1 MKRILVAGVG
11 NIFLGDD
18 GFGVEVSRRLAGRPL
33 PDGVRVVDF
42 GIRGLDLTY
51 TLLDGW
57 DAAILV
63 DAAPRGGRPGT
74 LYVLEPR
81 LDPDA
86 PAAIEPHAMD
96 PAKVLALVREMGGT
110 PPLMRVVGCEPE
122 AAGDFEVGLSPAVQ
136 AAVDPAVALVERIV
150 AQLGAA
156 DA

>member
-18 GFGVEVSRRLAGRPL
+18 GFGVEVSRRLAGRRL

-51 TLLDGW
+51 ALLEDW

-63 DAAPRGGRPGT
+63 DAAPRGRRPGT

-86 PAAIEPHAMD
+86 PPAIEPHAMD
-96 PAKVLALVREMGGT
+96 PAKVLALVHEMGGT
-110 PPLMRVVGCEPE
+110 PPLMRVVACEPE
-122 AAGDFEVGLSPAVQ
+122 VAEDFEMGLSPAVE
-136 AAVDPAVALVERIV
+136 AAVDPAVALVEELV
-150 AQLGAA
+150 AELGAA
-156 DA
+156 GA